1 MKRFGIERLRDDAI
15 CLSWSEGGCLE
26 MGTTREM
33 RWRPYLKEVDCHIPL
48 ATIADKLVCE
58 VKNDTVI

>member
-1 MKRFGIERLRDDAI
+1 MVTI
-15 CLSWSEGGCLE
+15 
-26 MGTTREM
+26 REM